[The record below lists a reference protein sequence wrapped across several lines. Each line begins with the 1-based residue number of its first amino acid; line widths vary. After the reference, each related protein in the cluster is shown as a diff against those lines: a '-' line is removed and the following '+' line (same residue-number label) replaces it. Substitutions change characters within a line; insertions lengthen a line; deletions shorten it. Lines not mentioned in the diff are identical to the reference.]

1 MDLKLRLRNE
11 AREQPA
17 ESCFSP
23 PCAGVAMSPLRCQ
36 AAGGKLAME
45 LQIKAHAY
53 VSARDAHKVNVV
65 PVAVELVIRS

>member
-1 MDLKLRLRNE
+1 MRPESNRLKAASLLPV
-11 AREQPA
+11 PA
-17 ESCFSP
+17 LQCPS
-23 PCAGVAMSPLRCQ
+23 LRCQ
-36 AAGGKLAME
+36 AAGGKSAVE